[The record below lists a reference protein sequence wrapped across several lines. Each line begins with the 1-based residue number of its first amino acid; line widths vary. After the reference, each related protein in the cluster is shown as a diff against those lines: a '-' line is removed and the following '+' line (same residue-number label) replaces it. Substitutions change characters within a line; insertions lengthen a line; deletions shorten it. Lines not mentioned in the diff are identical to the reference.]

1 MVPIVAPQPLVD
13 DIECGRCLP
22 FIGAGFSMNARLPPG
37 DKMPGWAGLTAYLAK
52 TVGALSDL
60 GGPSV
65 ASKFEQQFGRVQ
77 LIEAIRKALHSGH
90 AEPGKAHLAFADLP
104 FDTIYTTNF
113 DLLLEDAFQRL
124 KKPFRSI
131 VGELQMPFHGGR
143 LTASIVKMHGD
154 LRHEERITVTAE
166 DYLRYVH
173 DYPVI
178 ATHLAAQL
186 ITKTALFIGYS
197 MTDPDFINIREIVRS
212 RLGKF
217 HRMAYIL
224 DFDAPSDDVSSK
236 LKENLHVVSL
246 STLKNQDKDALLG
259 DFFKNIQDRLDVEH
273 AVKFRESRPDV
284 FESIAPINL
293 ERASGEVDAPS
304 LFTGSSN
311 LCFVMMP
318 IRPEFDSVYH
328 TLIKPVTERF
338 GLTVVRADEMYGA
351 GPILEQIRVGIQQS
365 RLCVADVTGRN
376 PNVLYELGIAHT
388 LNKPTVLLAQSTQD
402 LVFDLSAFRT
412 IVYNTEDLEGI
423 RTKLSLSVE
432 ATLGEDRLEEARR
445 LIGRKTYRSAA
456 ALLGVVLEHDL
467 RRLIVGMLGTR
478 MGNRPLSI
486 AQSIRLLEDGG
497 LIASGDSALLETAK
511 QVRNRAVHALEEPS
525 LEDVQMML
533 STVQMFRKKYL
544 DPR

>member
-1 MVPIVAPQPLVD
+1 
-13 DIECGRCLP
+13 
-22 FIGAGFSMNARLPPG
+22 
-37 DKMPGWAGLTAYLAK
+37 
-52 TVGALSDL
+52 
-60 GGPSV
+60 
-65 ASKFEQQFGRVQ
+65 
-77 LIEAIRKALHSGH
+77 
-90 AEPGKAHLAFADLP
+90 
-104 FDTIYTTNF
+104 
-113 DLLLEDAFQRL
+113 
-124 KKPFRSI
+124 
-131 VGELQMPFHGGR
+131 
-143 LTASIVKMHGD
+143 
-154 LRHEERITVTAE
+154 
-166 DYLRYVH
+166 
-173 DYPVI
+173 
-178 ATHLAAQL
+178 
-186 ITKTALFIGYS
+186 
-197 MTDPDFINIREIVRS
+197 
-212 RLGKF
+212 
-217 HRMAYIL
+217 
-224 DFDAPSDDVSSK
+224 
-236 LKENLHVVSL
+236 
-246 STLKNQDKDALLG
+246 
-259 DFFKNIQDRLDVEH
+259 
-273 AVKFRESRPDV
+273 
-284 FESIAPINL
+284 
-293 ERASGEVDAPS
+293 
-304 LFTGSSN
+304 
-311 LCFVMMP
+311 MMP